1 MNQDATSL
9 DRLNDIVVPPD
20 VSWWPLAPGWYLVL
34 ALTFGL
40 TVYFVVK
47 WIIRF
52 RANRYRRAALRQLA
66 VANDISG
73 IAEVLRCTA
82 LAVVPRSVVAGK
94 SGKAWLDWLALQCPR
109 AMPDEVR
116 EQLTSGIYDRPADQN
131 LAALREYANFW
142 IQHHNT
148 TAS

>member
-34 ALTFGL
+34 ALLSGL
-40 TVYFVVK
+40 IAYFMVK
-47 WIIRF
+47 WIVRF

-66 VANDISG
+66 AANDISG
-73 IAEVLRCTA
+73 IAEVLRRTA
-82 LAVVPRSVVAGK
+82 LAIVPRTVVAGK

-109 AMPDEVR
+109 TMPDQVR
-116 EQLTSGIYDRPADQN
+116 EQLTSGIYGRPTDQD

-142 IQHHNT
+142 IQHHDT
-148 TAS
+148 SVS